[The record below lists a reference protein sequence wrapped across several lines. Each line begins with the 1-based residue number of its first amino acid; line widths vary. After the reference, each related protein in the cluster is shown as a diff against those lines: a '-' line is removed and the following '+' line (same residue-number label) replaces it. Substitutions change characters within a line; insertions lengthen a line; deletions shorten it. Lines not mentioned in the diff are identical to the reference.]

1 MENAMTPTSILRQL
15 YATYDSGYQRRNALF
30 ALHRKIIQS
39 PRITRLLFGITVDR
53 AFVKNG
59 FFDLTTLLLKWE
71 MRARLRGF
79 SDPKLLEIGVGR
91 FAVLSGWL
99 SRHVKQRIV
108 ACDFDAIAYES
119 AKVHVQ
125 RNDLDIEVLQ
135 SDVFSNV
142 PAGKYDLI
150 YWNLPYYDDPEPLLS
165 RLFDAAPGFL
175 SERGSMTLG
184 FNGKP
189 LPVTTVTEI
198 LGRYPELEVERVR
211 SYWWNLHALV
221 SIKRATT

>member
-1 MENAMTPTSILRQL
+1 METAMTPATILRQI
-15 YATYDSGYQRRNALF
+15 YATYDAGYKRRNALF

-39 PRITRLLFGITVDR
+39 PRVTRMLFGIDVDR
-53 AFVKNG
+53 TFVKNG

-71 MRARLRGF
+71 LQARLRAF
-79 SDPKLLEIGVGR
+79 NDPKLLEIGVGR

-99 SRHVKQRIV
+99 SQHVKQRIV
-108 ACDFDAIAYES
+108 ACDFDPIAYES
-119 AKVHVQ
+119 AKVHVH

-135 SDVFSNV
+135 SDVLSAV
-142 PAGKYDLI
+142 PAGRYDLV

-165 RLFDAAPGFL
+165 RLFEAAPGYL
-175 SERGSMTLG
+175 SDRGTMTLG

-189 LPVTTVTEI
+189 LPVSTVIDI
-198 LGRYPELEVERVR
+198 LGRYPELEVESVR

-221 SIKRATT
+221 SIKRASV

>member
-1 MENAMTPTSILRQL
+1 MTPTSILRQI
-15 YATYDSGYQRRNALF
+15 YATYDAGYQRRNALF

-39 PRITRLLFGITVDR
+39 PRVTRMLFGIEVDR

-59 FFDLTTLLLKWE
+59 FFDLTTLLLKSE
-71 MRARLRGF
+71 IRARLRGF

-108 ACDFDAIAYES
+108 ACDFDPIAYES

-125 RNDLDIEVLQ
+125 RNELDIEVLQ
-135 SDVFSNV
+135 SDVLSAV

-150 YWNLPYYDDPEPLLS
+150 FWNLPYYDDPEPILS
-165 RLFDAAPGFL
+165 RLFEAAPGYL
-175 SERGSMTLG
+175 SGQGAMILG

-189 LPVTTVTEI
+189 LPVAAVIDI
-198 LGRYPELEVERVR
+198 LGRYPALEVEKVR
-211 SYWWNLHALV
+211 RYWWNLHALV
-221 SIKRATT
+221 SIKRAAT

>member
-1 MENAMTPTSILRQL
+1 MTPTSILRQI
-15 YATYDSGYQRRNALF
+15 YETYDSGYQRRNTLF

-39 PRITRLLFGITVDR
+39 PRVTRMLFGIEVDR

-59 FFDLTTLLLKWE
+59 FFDLTTLLLKSE
-71 MRARLRGF
+71 MRARLRAF

-99 SRHVKQRIV
+99 SQHVKQRIV
-108 ACDFDAIAYES
+108 ACDFDPIAYES

-125 RNDLDIEVLQ
+125 RNGLDIEVLQ
-135 SDVFSNV
+135 SDVLSNV
-142 PAGKYDLI
+142 PEGRYDLI

-165 RLFDAAPGFL
+165 RLFDAVPGFL
-175 SERGSMTLG
+175 SDRGSMTLG

-189 LPVTTVTEI
+189 LPVATVTDI
-198 LGRYPELEVERVR
+198 LGRYPDLEVEKVR
-211 SYWWNLHALV
+211 RYWWNLHALV
-221 SIKRATT
+221 SIKRKSD

>member
-1 MENAMTPTSILRQL
+1 M
-15 YATYDSGYQRRNALF
+15 
-30 ALHRKIIQS
+30 
-39 PRITRLLFGITVDR
+39 LFGIEVDR

-91 FAVLSGWL
+91 FAVLSGCL

-108 ACDFDAIAYES
+108 ACDFDPVAYES
-119 AKVHVQ
+119 AKVHVH

-135 SDVFSNV
+135 SDVLSAV
-142 PAGKYDLI
+142 PAGQYDLI

-165 RLFDAAPGFL
+165 RLFEAAPAYL
-175 SERGSMTLG
+175 SDRGTMTLG

-189 LPVTTVTEI
+189 LPVATVI
-198 LGRYPELEVERVR
+198 DIFGRYPDLEIEKVR
-211 SYWWNLHALV
+211 GYWWNLHALV
-221 SIKRATT
+221 SIKRRSV